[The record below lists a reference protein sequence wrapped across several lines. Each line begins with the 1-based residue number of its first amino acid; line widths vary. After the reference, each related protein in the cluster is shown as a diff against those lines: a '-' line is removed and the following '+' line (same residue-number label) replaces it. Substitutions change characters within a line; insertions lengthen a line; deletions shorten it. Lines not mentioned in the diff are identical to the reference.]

1 MNVKETIRQR
11 REITHYLEKPI
22 SEEELQQLL
31 NAGYLSPTGNNL
43 PPREFVLITNRAML
57 EHLALSTPF
66 VPWLAEAQAAIVIT
80 GRPSVSKYW
89 LQDASIACGFV
100 WLQATD
106 LGIGCAFGAIYNAED
121 QAEAEKRED
130 YVRVALHIPDDRRIV
145 AILGFGYPAEMPP
158 AKKQIQKESS
168 IHVEKFEEKE

>member
-1 MNVKETIRQR
+1 MNIKETIRQR

-43 PPREFVLITNRAML
+43 PSREFVLITNRAML

-89 LQDASIACGFV
+89 LQDASCLRVRLAASYRSWNWLRIRCDLQCRRSGRSRKKRRLCSCCFAYSGRSQNRSNIRV
-100 WLQATD
+100 WIPSRNASRKKTD
-106 LGIGCAFGAIYNAED
+106 T
-121 QAEAEKRED
+121 KR
-130 YVRVALHIPDDRRIV
+130 
-145 AILGFGYPAEMPP
+145 
-158 AKKQIQKESS
+158 IQHSC
-168 IHVEKFEEKE
+168 